1 MHVPSPLG
9 LGKEGTIPN
18 NLGKAVQL
26 GETQC
31 PRRGHAPKGPS
42 AKLTYNVVKRKANV
56 KRET

>member
-1 MHVPSPLG
+1 MHVPSPVG

-31 PRRGHAPKGPS
+31 PRRGHAPKGPCPEG
-42 AKLTYNVVKRKANV
+42 TNVQ
-56 KRET
+56 RET